1 MENQLENAAKFT
13 EHYNK
18 FQQSDF
24 LEKTKICNELNDF
37 FPTELLVKYSK
48 NENGFYFEHFVIK
61 MNYKGFSFNVN
72 NHSRNGFGFWLEYNL
87 PFIDYNDRSQYL
99 KQNPQPNNV
108 FKLTKNKVVN
118 LLEYEINKFE
128 YLKNLSENKCDS
140 VKQKESEINKL
151 FPGKNYSFSANRFK
165 EIQIEKNG
173 LTYIANLQDSGYI
186 SEKILIGYSN
196 ERLTQFYNLTK

>member
-13 EHYNK
+13 EYYNQ
-18 FQQSDF
+18 FQQRDF

-61 MNYKGFSFNVN
+61 MNYKNLSFNVL
-72 NHSRNGFGFWLEYNL
+72 NHSKNGFGFWLEYNL

-128 YLKNLSENKCDS
+128 YLKNLSETKCNS
-140 VKQKESEINKL
+140 VVQKEAEINNL

-173 LTYIANLQDSGYI
+173 LTYIANLHDSGYI
-186 SEKILIGYSN
+186 SEKINIRYSSETLN
-196 ERLTQFYNLTK
+196 QFYNLTK